1 MPSVTTTAGG
11 CAIAIIMGLVNRQ
24 RPTRTELFFSVF
36 FRWRTYR
43 EREFGAVPVDVQYVF
58 APLFT
63 QPLVAFY
70 PIEEGTASAPPMFD
84 DGQFRQDQQAVVGHF
99 FLPYQVQ
106 HGNQDP
112 PAPGTHRITGHDL
125 LRVDEGDAASTNS
138 HQDSSIIRFLE
149 NLVN

>member
-11 CAIAIIMGLVNRQ
+11 CVIAIIMGLVNWQ
-24 RPTRTELFFSVF
+24 RPTRTELFFLFADGVRIES
-36 FRWRTYR
+36 
-43 EREFGAVPVDVQYVF
+43 EFGAVRMDVWYVF

-70 PIEEGTASAPPMFD
+70 PNEKGTAGAPPMFD
-84 DGQFRQDQQAVVGHF
+84 DGQLRSSEQAVVRHF
-99 FLPYQVQ
+99 FLPHQVQ

-112 PAPGTHRITGHDL
+112 PVPGTHRITGHDML
-125 LRVDEGDAASTNS
+125 WVDEGDAAST
-138 HQDSSIIRFLE
+138 DSDQGPSIIRFLE